1 MPVGLSETASTSF
14 RATLAVLFHA
24 HYGVISVQI
33 RALRIFGGVLPLPS
47 LKEAATYTEAA
58 KTASIHTFSNRS
70 SLSLTE
76 VEARRSAPSD
86 SSLVSV
92 LGVPIDNVTM
102 DDVLSKIQEWIAEG
116 GFHQIATANTDF
128 LINSIV
134 DDELEEVLSRCDMVL
149 ADGMP
154 LVWTS
159 ILKGKRL
166 KERVTGSDMVPK
178 LADLSARHG
187 FSIYLLGS
195 TQPSLDGAIAWME
208 KHYPGVRIAGSHS
221 PAFASL
227 EAMDHEDI
235 LRRIETANPDIL
247 LVAFGNPKQEKWLSM
262 HRSRLHVPVCIGVGA
277 SFDFLAGAV
286 KRAPEWMQ
294 HTGMEWLYRVAQEP
308 ARLAKR
314 YFKNAF
320 GLAIHLPMEL
330 ATVAAQVKQYSLPQL
345 LVEDSGNIRV
355 MRVTGNFTGPLAK
368 RFAEETQLALA
379 NGSNIVL
386 DLSGSTYVGSDAL
399 GLLIRIAARFRYCR
413 RELWLTG
420 LKPLVIRTLRS
431 SRSGAGIRTAPKVAD
446 AIRRISASA
455 VVPGVLEFHRG
466 FMIAGPEVRRSD
478 LFRQRGIGR
487 SSATRESRD
496 YRGNDL
502 QDRAPEQL
510 AASNA

>member
-1 MPVGLSETASTSF
+1 MPGLIEK
-14 RATLAVLFHA
+14 LDLM
-24 HYGVISVQI
+24 
-33 RALRIFGGVLPLPS
+33 
-47 LKEAATYTEAA
+47 EAATQPSLVYTARRPHRG
-58 KTASIHTFSNRS
+58 ASE
-70 SLSLTE
+70 L
-76 VEARRSAPSD
+76 EARQSAPSD

-102 DDVLSKIQEWIAEG
+102 DDVLGKVQEWIAEG

-178 LADLSARHG
+178 LAELSAKHG
-187 FSIYLLGS
+187 YRVFLLGS
-195 TQPSLDGAIAWME
+195 TQPSLDGATAWME
-208 KHYPGVRIAGSHS
+208 RTYPGVNVVGTYS

-227 EAMDHEDI
+227 DTMNHEEI
-235 LRRIETANPDIL
+235 LNRIEAVNPDIL

-262 HRSRLHVPVCIGVGA
+262 HRSRLTVPVCIGVGA

-294 HTGMEWLYRVAQEP
+294 HTGLEWLYRVAQEP
-308 ARLAKR
+308 HRLARR
-314 YFKNAF
+314 YMKNAF
-320 GLAIHLPMEL
+320 GLAMHLPMEL

-345 LVEDSGNIRV
+345 IVEDTGTVRV
-355 MRVTGNFTGPLAK
+355 MRVTGNFTGPLTK

-379 NGSNIVL
+379 SGANIVL
-386 DLSGSTYVGSDAL
+386 DLTGSTYVGSDAL

-420 LKPLVIRTLRS
+420 LKPLVIRALRT
-431 SRSGAGIRTAPKVAD
+431 SRSGAAIRTAPKVAD
-446 AIRRISASA
+446 AIRRIGLNAA
-455 VVPGVLEFHRG
+455 VPGIMEFNRG
-466 FMIAGPEVRRSD
+466 FMVARMEPQRISA
-478 LFRQRGIGR
+478 FRQRGIAR
-487 SSATRESRD
+487 SSGVRHSIGERAVSLGLDQTVDYMAATGAD
-496 YRGNDL
+496 
-502 QDRAPEQL
+502 
-510 AASNA
+510 